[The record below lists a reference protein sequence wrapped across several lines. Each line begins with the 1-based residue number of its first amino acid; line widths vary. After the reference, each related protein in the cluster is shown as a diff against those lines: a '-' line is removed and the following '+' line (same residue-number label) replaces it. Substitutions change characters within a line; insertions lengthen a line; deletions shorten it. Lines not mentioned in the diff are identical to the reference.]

1 MKLIVLLGL
10 SLTVFAQQQWRAATD
25 LPGVNFTGL
34 TGAQK
39 AQVLAVI
46 REFGCPCGCQMEVA
60 RCRVE
65 DPPCSQSTALARIAV
80 EAAKAG
86 QDIKAALSASALV
99 KASAN
104 RNKLLLDPVALS
116 IDGAPVKGP
125 ATARITLV
133 EFSDFQCPFCVRAVS
148 HLEAAL
154 KAYPNDV
161 RFVYKQFPLDNH
173 SQARL
178 AAQASLAAHAQG
190 KFWPLHDR
198 LYAQSRQINRANILA
213 WAKEFSLDIPKF
225 TAVMDAPATSRAV
238 ERDLAEGQR
247 VGVEGT
253 PTVFINGKKYQG
265 SLEPA
270 AFLPVLAKELAT
282 P

>member
-1 MKLIVLLGL
+1 MKLIFTLLGL

-99 KASAN
+99 
-104 RNKLLLDPVALS
+104 
-116 IDGAPVKGP
+116 
-125 ATARITLV
+125 
-133 EFSDFQCPFCVRAVS
+133 
-148 HLEAAL
+148 
-154 KAYPNDV
+154 
-161 RFVYKQFPLDNH
+161 
-173 SQARL
+173 
-178 AAQASLAAHAQG
+178 
-190 KFWPLHDR
+190 
-198 LYAQSRQINRANILA
+198 
-213 WAKEFSLDIPKF
+213 
-225 TAVMDAPATSRAV
+225 
-238 ERDLAEGQR
+238 
-247 VGVEGT
+247 
-253 PTVFINGKKYQG
+253 
-265 SLEPA
+265 
-270 AFLPVLAKELAT
+270 
-282 P
+282 